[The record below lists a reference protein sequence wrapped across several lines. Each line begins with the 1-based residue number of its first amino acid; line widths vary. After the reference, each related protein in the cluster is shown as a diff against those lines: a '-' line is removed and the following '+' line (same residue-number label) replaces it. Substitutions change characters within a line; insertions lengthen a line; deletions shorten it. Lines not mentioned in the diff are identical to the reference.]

1 MTRIAILDK
10 ERCINK
16 NGCNFVCGNMCPV
29 NRAGK
34 ECIVLEEGK
43 IIPTINESLCIGFN
57 ICVAK
62 CPAKCIKIENMV
74 QELNEPA
81 THRFGKNS
89 FRIYRLPFVR
99 KGEIVGLIGK
109 NGIGKSTILKILA
122 GQLLPNLGDY
132 ESKASFEKILK
143 YFKGK
148 EFFNYFSAL
157 ETGGIKVAF
166 KPQAITDIPK
176 AFKGKVIDLLSKV
189 DERNKLSEI
198 SKLLSIE
205 KILDRNISELSGGEL
220 QRVAIAAT
228 GLRDVDFY
236 AFDEPSSFLDIKE
249 RFSMASLLRSLVSE
263 NKSVIVIE
271 HDLAVL
277 DYLSEYIHILYGKH
291 SVYGIVS
298 NPKSVKNGIN
308 EFLSGFVKDENT
320 RFRSKEIKFSVN
332 PSADYKKKNVIFK
345 YPALKKTLGSF
356 SLDVEAGDLREA
368 EVLGI
373 MGANAIGKTT
383 FVKMLAGVEKPDS
396 NKVDFNFKVSYKP
409 QYISPEK
416 GVTVS
421 DFLSSQELDKSV
433 FKNEVDRRLD
443 ISSLEDHL
451 LSELSG
457 GELQKVAVGTCLSRA
472 NSDLILLDEPTA
484 FVDVEDRI
492 NLADTV
498 RSVIDSRKKIAMVV
512 DHDIIFQDYVSDRM
526 IVFTGEPSLKG
537 YAGKAVS
544 MHEGMNV
551 FLKEM
556 KITFR
561 RDHESGRPRANKL
574 NSQLDKSQKK
584 SGEYYYVVD

>member
-16 NGCNFVCGNMCPV
+16 KGCNFICGKMCPV

-34 ECIVLEEGK
+34 ECIVLEEGQTV
-43 IIPTINESLCIGFN
+43 PTINESLCIGCN
-57 ICVAK
+57 ICVVK
-62 CPAKCIKIENMV
+62 CPAKCIKIENTV

-109 NGIGKSTILKILA
+109 NGIGKSTILKILS
-122 GQLLPNLGDY
+122 GQLLPNLGEY
-132 ESKASFEKILK
+132 ESKASFKKILK

-166 KPQAITDIPK
+166 KPQAITEIPK

-189 DERNKLSEI
+189 DERNKLNEI

-277 DYLSEYIHILYGKH
+277 DYLSDYIHILYGKH

-416 GVTVS
+416 GVVVS
-421 DFLSSQELDKSV
+421 DFLSSQELDKSI

-457 GELQKVAVGTCLSRA
+457 GELQKVAVGNCLSRA

-512 DHDIIFQDYVSDRM
+512 DHDIVFQDYVSDRM

-537 YAGKAVS
+537 HAGKAVS